1 MGGYGS
7 GRPAHW
13 PSLWSLYSVRTSQ
26 IRVACGFRPGLLG
39 SITFGDDTVI
49 HVRTSPGYVHVN
61 DVPILLD
68 WTEPHLGGR
77 RAWFRCCSCGR
88 RCTVVYG
95 RQRQWGCRCC
105 WRANY
110 PSQKEAPFDRLIRR
124 AGRLRRRLGDTVCKV
139 PIDYVDFAGSPPD
152 KPRRM
157 HWRTYHRLAGSSRRS
172 SARRHGSSTCSRPG
186 CWAASP
192 NLEHRSRDERCR
204 GFATHQNMIQQGDI
218 S

>member
-95 RQRQWGCRCC
+95 RERRWGCRRC

-139 PIDYVDFAGSPPD
+139 PIDYVEFAGIPPD
-152 KPRRM
+152 KPKRM
-157 HWRTYHRLAGSSRRS
+157 HWRTYHSLCGQLEEIEREAARLFHAQAARLLSRCPDFE
-172 SARRHGSSTCSRPG
+172 GVFP
-186 CWAASP
+186 
-192 NLEHRSRDERCR
+192 
-204 GFATHQNMIQQGDI
+204 
-218 S
+218 

>member
-1 MGGYGS
+1 MKRQHDIEARRFVRAHLLKHRATLSTAVFGGRQHLTAWFPNG
-7 GRPAHW
+7 
-13 PSLWSLYSVRTSQ
+13 TSDEV
-26 IRVACGFRPGLLG
+26 VARAQADGWVVVLG
-39 SITFGDDTVI
+39 KPFG
-49 HVRTSPGYVHVN
+49 
-61 DVPILLD
+61 